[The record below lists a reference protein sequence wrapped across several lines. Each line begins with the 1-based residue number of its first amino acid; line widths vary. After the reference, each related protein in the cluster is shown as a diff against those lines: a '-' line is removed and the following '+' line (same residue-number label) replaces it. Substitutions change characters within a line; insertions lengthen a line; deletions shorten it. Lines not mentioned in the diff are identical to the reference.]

1 MFLSIVPF
9 LHSKR
14 TAAARSLVSLIESER
29 FVAVSSEPAV
39 ELPFL
44 GLQGLIPLR
53 DQSREMDNTGAG
65 DIPAA
70 CPGTLPRTG
79 SPKELQPPPP
89 QPWPQHL
96 PFAIW
101 AYIKRRCRLYKRG
114 GYFNNDNQTSEI
126 SRT

>member
-1 MFLSIVPF
+1 MTWYVVTYPHISGIFIPL
-9 LHSKR
+9 
-14 TAAARSLVSLIESER
+14 LIPQPDWDKFHFFR
-29 FVAVSSEPAV
+29 DDPIKPY
-39 ELPFL
+39 LRFL

-89 QPWPQHL
+89 QPHGLSICDLGLYQTAL
-96 PFAIW
+96 QTIQA
-101 AYIKRRCRLYKRG
+101 RRV
-114 GYFNNDNQTSEI
+114 F
-126 SRT
+126 